1 MTKEVRKAPVI
12 EFHIPKK
19 VFLPDDG
26 PEPEQDSLL
35 VKLWDFGGA
44 PQETEVA

>member
-19 VFLPDDG
+19 VFLPHDG
-26 PEPEQDSLL
+26 PEPEEDSLM
-35 VKLWDFGGA
+35 VKLWDFGDLSK
-44 PQETEVA
+44 ETEVA